1 MAVRPS
7 RDACGETFTAECDEC
22 GDEIYEGDSFAE
34 AIEGVKAEGGAVRVN
49 RPFSGRRQAPFNHY
63 CADCA
68 SELDD

>member
-34 AIEGVKAEGGAVRVN
+34 AIEGIKAEGGAVRVN
-49 RPFSGRRQAPFNHY
+49 RPFSGSRKAPFNHY
-63 CADCA
+63 CAECA